1 MCAKIAVSVCQPSGI
16 FLTDWVAGSFVP
28 ASAVSENKMPILNRK
43 ARMSEQHVVKRDGY
57 WAVRK
62 ASASRD
68 TSHHSTQSDAIGTA
82 TEIAKNQ
89 KSEVVI
95 HGEDGKIRDKKS
107 YGNDPFP
114 PRG

>member
-1 MCAKIAVSVCQPSGI
+1 MCANVAVFVCQQSGI
-16 FLTDWVAGSFVP
+16 FFMDWADGSFAP
-28 ASAVSENKMPILNRK
+28 ASAVIEKKMPMLNGK
-43 ARMSEQHVVKRDGY
+43 ARMAEQHVVKRDGG

-62 ASASRD
+62 AGASRD
-68 TSHHSTQSDAIGTA
+68 TSHHPTQSDAIGAA

-95 HGEDGKIRDKKS
+95 HGEDGKIRDKNS

>member
-1 MCAKIAVSVCQPSGI
+1 MCANVAVFVCRQSGI
-16 FLTDWVAGSFVP
+16 FLTGWVDGLFDP
-28 ASAVSENKMPILNRK
+28 ACAVSEKQMPLLNGK
-43 ARMSEQHVVKRDGY
+43 ARMSEQHVVKRDGG

-62 ASASRD
+62 AGASRD
-68 TSHHSTQSDAIGTA
+68 TSHHATQSDAIGAA

-89 KSEVVI
+89 KGEVVI
-95 HGEDGKIRDKKS
+95 HGGDGKIRDKNS